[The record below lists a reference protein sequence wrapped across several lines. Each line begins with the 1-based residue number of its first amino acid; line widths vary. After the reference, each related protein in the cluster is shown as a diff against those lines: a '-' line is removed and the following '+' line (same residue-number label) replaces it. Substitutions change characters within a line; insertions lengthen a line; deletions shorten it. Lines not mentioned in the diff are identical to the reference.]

1 MHPLRPERPALWP
14 ARSAATM
21 PRKAPPR
28 TQRRSLPC
36 RLWPPS
42 TNGAGYGQP
51 HHSLV
56 FPKEYWERIIH
67 RLSGCPLRLVGGYSL
82 QNTRVLVSFLL
93 RAVVVGLAAAFLM
106 VWWKPA
112 LLGKAAIPPQ
122 NAPAAPIRPTVIMP
136 SFADA
141 VARAAPAVVNIYTAR
156 LVTERTQAPTLNQLF
171 GDFWPSYRQRVERS
185 LGSGVIVDA
194 SGTIVTNQHVVAG
207 ADSIR
212 VQLADSRIADA
223 TVVGQDPDT
232 DIAILHLAMDKLPI
246 MPVGR
251 SDTLRVGDI
260 VLAIGNPY
268 GLSQTVTQG
277 IVSATG
283 RGQLGL
289 ATFENFIQT
298 DAAINLGNCGGVVID
313 AHGDLVGI
321 NTAVLNRAYG
331 GPEGIG
337 FAIPVNLV
345 RGVMEQILKA
355 GHVVRGWLGFVPQ
368 DISDEQAAQLG
379 IAAGGGVTVV
389 NGPVDSPAFGAGV
402 RPGDLVTGL
411 SGEPVRNAQDLVS
424 RVAALPP
431 GALVELEGRHG
442 RQPYKVNL
450 KVRSE

>member
-1 MHPLRPERPALWP
+1 MQN
-14 ARSAATM
+14 AR
-21 PRKAPPR
+21 
-28 TQRRSLPC
+28 
-36 RLWPPS
+36 
-42 TNGAGYGQP
+42 
-51 HHSLV
+51 
-56 FPKEYWERIIH
+56 FI
-67 RLSGCPLRLVGGYSL
+67 
-82 QNTRVLVSFLL
+82 VSFLL
-93 RAVVVGLAAAFLM
+93 RAVVVGLAIAFLL

-112 LLGKAAIPPQ
+112 LLGAV
-122 NAPAAPIRPTVIMP
+122 PAAVQSTAPVPTRAPVIMQ

-156 LVTERTQAPTLNQLF
+156 VITERTQTAPIDQLF

-194 SGTIVTNQHVVAG
+194 KGTIVTNQHVISG
-207 ADSIR
+207 ADSIM
-212 VQLADSRIADA
+212 VQLADGRISEA
-223 TVVGQDPDT
+223 TIVGQDPDT
-232 DIAILHLAMDKLPI
+232 DIAILHLSLGKLPV
-246 MPVGR
+246 MPLGR

-298 DAAINLGNCGGVVID
+298 DAAINLGNSGGALID
-313 AHGDLVGI
+313 AYGDLVGI

-345 RGVMEQILKA
+345 RGVMEQILKQ
-355 GHVVRGWLGFVPQ
+355 GHVVRGWLGFMPQ
-368 DISDEQAAQLG
+368 DLSQEQSARLG
-379 IAAGGGVTVV
+379 IGDSGGVAVV
-389 NGPVDSPAFGAGV
+389 NILVKSSAYEAGV

-411 SGEPVRNAQDLVS
+411 GGETVRSAQDLVS
-424 RVAALPP
+424 RIAALKP
-431 GALVELEGRHG
+431 GAEVELDGRHG
-442 RQPYKVNL
+442 TQPYKVNL
-450 KVRSE
+450 RVIERPTRVAQSR

>member
-1 MHPLRPERPALWP
+1 
-14 ARSAATM
+14 
-21 PRKAPPR
+21 
-28 TQRRSLPC
+28 
-36 RLWPPS
+36 
-42 TNGAGYGQP
+42 
-51 HHSLV
+51 
-56 FPKEYWERIIH
+56 
-67 RLSGCPLRLVGGYSL
+67 L
-82 QNTRVLVSFLL
+82 QNTRVLVTFLI
-93 RAVVVGLAAAFLM
+93 RAVVVGLAAAFLV

-112 LLGKAAIPPQ
+112 LLGRTA
-122 NAPAAPIRPTVIMP
+122 APALRTSGALSPGAPSPGARTPTVYSRPPVVMQ

-156 LVTERTQAPTLNQLF
+156 VVTERTQAPALNQLF

-185 LGSGVIVDA
+185 LGSGVIVNGE
-194 SGTIVTNQHVVAG
+194 GTIVTNQHVIAG

-212 VQLADSRIADA
+212 AQLSDGRIAEA
-223 TVVGQDPDT
+223 TIVGQDPDT
-232 DIAILHLAMDKLPI
+232 DIAILHLGIGKLPV
-246 MPVGR
+246 MPLGR

-298 DAAINLGNCGGVVID
+298 DAAINLGNSGGALID
-313 AHGDLVGI
+313 ANGDLVGI
-321 NTAVLNRAYG
+321 NTAVLNRASG

-345 RGVMEQILKA
+345 RGVMEQILKR

-368 DISDEQAAQLG
+368 DLSDEQAAQLG

-389 NGPVDSPAFGAGV
+389 NILVKSPAFEAGV
-402 RPGDLVTGL
+402 RPGDLITAL
-411 SGEPVRNAQDLVS
+411 NAEPVQSAQDLVS
-424 RVAALPP
+424 RVAALAP
-431 GALVELEGRHG
+431 GAQVELEGRHG
-442 RQPYKVNL
+442 RQAFKLNL
-450 KVRSE
+450 KVVERPIHQAAQSE

>member
-1 MHPLRPERPALWP
+1 MH
-14 ARSAATM
+14 
-21 PRKAPPR
+21 
-28 TQRRSLPC
+28 
-36 RLWPPS
+36 
-42 TNGAGYGQP
+42 
-51 HHSLV
+51 
-56 FPKEYWERIIH
+56 
-67 RLSGCPLRLVGGYSL
+67 
-82 QNTRVLVSFLL
+82 NTRFLVSFLI
-93 RAVVVGLAAAFLM
+93 RAAVVGLAAAFLV

-112 LLGKAAIPPQ
+112 LLGKTVDPVQSAPTAPP
-122 NAPAAPIRPTVIMP
+122 RPVVAVQ

-156 LVTERTQAPTLNQLF
+156 VVTERTQPPALNQLF

-185 LGSGVIVDA
+185 LGSGVIVDRA
-194 SGTIVTNQHVVAG
+194 GTVVTNQHVIAG

-212 VQLADSRIADA
+212 VQLADGRIASS
-223 TVVGQDPDT
+223 TIVGQDPDT
-232 DIAILHLAMDKLPI
+232 DIAILHLDIDKLPV
-246 MPVGR
+246 MPLGR

-298 DAAINLGNCGGVVID
+298 DAAINLGNSGGALID
-313 AHGDLVGI
+313 AQGDLVGI

-345 RGVMEQILKA
+345 RGVMEQILKQ

-368 DISDEQAAQLG
+368 DVSDEQAAQLG

-389 NGPVDSPAFGAGV
+389 NILVKSPAFEAGV
-402 RPGDLVTGL
+402 RPGDLITALGH
-411 SGEPVRNAQDLVS
+411 EPVRSSQDLVS

-431 GALVELEGRHG
+431 GAQVELEGRHA
-442 RQPYKVNL
+442 RAPYKVNL
-450 KVRSE
+450 KVLERPTRPMQPQNPGG

>member
-1 MHPLRPERPALWP
+1 MQ
-14 ARSAATM
+14 SA
-21 PRKAPPR
+21 
-28 TQRRSLPC
+28 
-36 RLWPPS
+36 
-42 TNGAGYGQP
+42 
-51 HHSLV
+51 
-56 FPKEYWERIIH
+56 
-67 RLSGCPLRLVGGYSL
+67 
-82 QNTRVLVSFLL
+82 RVLVSFLI
-93 RAVVVGLAAAFLM
+93 RAAVVGLAAAFLV

-112 LLGKAAIPPQ
+112 LLGKSGTAAPAQSVPAA
-122 NAPAAPIRPTVIMP
+122 APAAPPAVIMQ
-136 SFADA
+136 SFADS

-156 LVTERTQAPTLNQLF
+156 VITERTQAPALNQLF
-171 GDFWPSYRQRVERS
+171 GDFWPSYRQRIERS

-194 SGTIVTNQHVVAG
+194 HGTIVTNQHVIGG

-212 VQLADSRIADA
+212 VQLADGRIADA
-223 TVVGQDPDT
+223 SIVGQDPDT
-232 DIAILHLAMDKLPI
+232 DLAVLHLTMDKLPV
-246 MPVGR
+246 MPMGR

-298 DAAINLGNCGGVVID
+298 DAAINLGNSGGALID

-331 GPEGIG
+331 GPEGIS

-345 RGVMEQILKA
+345 RGVMEQILKQ

-368 DISDEQAAQLG
+368 DLSDEQAAQLQ
-379 IAAGGGVTVV
+379 IAAGGGVTVINILV
-389 NGPVDSPAFGAGV
+389 KSPAFEAGV
-402 RPGDLVTGL
+402 RPGDLITGL
-411 SGEPVRNAQDLVS
+411 QGEPVQSSQDLVS

-431 GALVELEGRHG
+431 GSVVELEGRHG
-442 RQPYKVNL
+442 REPYKLKL
-450 KVRSE
+450 KVLERPTRQVQPH

>member
-1 MHPLRPERPALWP
+1 LQ
-14 ARSAATM
+14 
-21 PRKAPPR
+21 KA
-28 TQRRSLPC
+28 
-36 RLWPPS
+36 
-42 TNGAGYGQP
+42 
-51 HHSLV
+51 
-56 FPKEYWERIIH
+56 
-67 RLSGCPLRLVGGYSL
+67 
-82 QNTRVLVSFLL
+82 RVLVSFFI
-93 RAVVVGLAAAFLM
+93 RAVVVGLAAAFLV
-106 VWWKPA
+106 VWWRPA
-112 LLGKAAIPPQ
+112 LLGKSPP
-122 NAPAAPIRPTVIMP
+122 APAARTPTVYSRPPVVMQ

-156 LVTERTQAPTLNQLF
+156 VVTERTQAPALNQLF

-185 LGSGVIVDA
+185 LGSGVIVNA
-194 SGTIVTNQHVVAG
+194 EGTIVTNQHVIAG

-212 VQLADSRIADA
+212 VQLSDGRIADA
-223 TVVGQDPDT
+223 AVVGQDPDT
-232 DIAILHLAMDKLPI
+232 DLAILHLAIGKLPI
-246 MPVGR
+246 MPLGR

-298 DAAINLGNCGGVVID
+298 DAAINLGNSGGALVD

-345 RGVMEQILKA
+345 RGVMEQILKR

-368 DISDEQAAQLG
+368 DLSDEQAAQLG

-389 NGPVDSPAFGAGV
+389 NILVKSPAFEAGV
-402 RPGDLVTGL
+402 RPGDLIVGL
-411 SGEPVRNAQDLVS
+411 AGEPVRSAQDLVS

-431 GALVELEGRHG
+431 GAEVDLEGRHG
-442 RQPYKVNL
+442 RGAYKVKL
-450 KVRSE
+450 KVLERPTRQIQQQGQGQDLQQ